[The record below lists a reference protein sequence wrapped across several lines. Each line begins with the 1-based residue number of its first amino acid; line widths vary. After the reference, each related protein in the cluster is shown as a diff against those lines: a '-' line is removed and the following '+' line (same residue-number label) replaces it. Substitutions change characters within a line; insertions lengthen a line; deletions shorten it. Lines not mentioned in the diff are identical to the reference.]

1 MRKFLAV
8 AAFLAVSVALHAQIS
23 LPYPGPGVPSTGP
36 SFVQATSCHGTTAT
50 GACTTSA
57 ITVTSGHTLAF
68 CAGQNA
74 VSTLNSLAI
83 STGTNNLA
91 SFTQAFTPGSSSGAT
106 LDCRYLLSTNATGST
121 TFTATFSATN
131 NMVLI
136 VYELIVPNGFD
147 GTAPS
152 PVGTFTAGQT
162 TINCPSYTTTHAAA
176 LVICAGYSSSG
187 LSSATA
193 SSGFTIPSG
202 GSVTTAGVGSN
213 GAVEYQA
220 RVGGG
225 TALTP
230 SVTITSSS
238 GTWGATFAFY

>member
-1 MRKFLAV
+1 MRRLVSIATFLA
-8 AAFLAVSVALHAQIS
+8 LSVALHAQIS
-23 LPYPGPGVPSTGP
+23 LPYPGPGMPSTGP
-36 SFVQATSCHGTTAT
+36 SFVQAISCHGTSGT
-50 GACTTSA
+50 GTCTTSA
-57 ITVTSGHTLAF
+57 ISVTSGHTLAF

-106 LDCRYLLSTNATGST
+106 IDCRYLLSTNATGST

-131 NMVLI
+131 NMVLM
-136 VYELIVPNGFD
+136 VFELIVPNGFD

-162 TINCPSYTTTHAAA
+162 VINCPNYTTTHAAA
-176 LVICAGYSSSG
+176 LVICAGTSTSG
-187 LSSATA
+187 LSSVTP
-193 SSGFTIPSG
+193 STGFTIPTG

-213 GAVEYQA
+213 GAMEYQA
-220 RVGGG
+220 RVGAG

-230 SVTITSSS
+230 SITITSSS
-238 GTWGATFAFY
+238 GTWGATFAFF